1 MPGPKRSAFGVSSQ
15 LHRKG
20 RGSSEESDNID
31 VSIPDDGGMLNRLK

>member
-1 MPGPKRSAFGVSSQ
+1 MPSPQRSAFGVSSQ

-20 RGSSEESDNID
+20 CGCGEESDDID